1 MAYNDKFFIRSW
13 SLDGKRSM
21 DVSELVQSISW
32 SGSWRDCARQ
42 LSLSVLPRAMAE
54 LGGSVHMELGG
65 MNRFSGRITDRQR
78 DSLGQTMDVTALDNG
93 LYLKRNSTYLA
104 VRNQTPESV
113 AREVC
118 NEFGVPVGSL
128 ASTGVKLSRNF
139 LGSSLYQVI
148 QTMYTLSSEQT
159 GKKYQVRFRGNELD
173 VVEKA
178 LGAESLRLVPGS
190 NLLSCQSR
198 DSIQNM
204 VNSVAVYSDEYRR
217 VATYKNQDGYVALY
231 GLMEQAIKASSYE
244 SPEKAAREILEENGI
259 STTITAD
266 CIGNAKLITGNTVVV
281 HEPVTGTDGLFWIQS
296 DQHNWKSGIYR
307 TKVTLDFRNLMDKQE
322 AGSVPSK

>member
-1 MAYNDKFFIRSW
+1 
-13 SLDGKRSM
+13 
-21 DVSELVQSISW
+21 
-32 SGSWRDCARQ
+32 
-42 LSLSVLPRAMAE
+42 
-54 LGGSVHMELGG
+54 MELGG